1 VTIPADAGGTG
12 ARVAALLDAAVELY
26 RDRPAAVDRLLA
38 ERARLDRPLQVALVG
53 RVKAGK
59 STLLNA
65 LVGERLAPTDA
76 GECTHVVTWYRHGAA
91 PRITLHEGGGGRREL
106 PVRRTGGALQLDL
119 GDTPVADVDRLEVE
133 WPTPALS
140 AATLI
145 DTPGTASLTADASAR
160 TESFLADEVSGA
172 DAVVYLTRRLRSD
185 DLAVLTA
192 FRDATGGA
200 DSPVT
205 TLTVLSRADEV
216 GSGGLDALLTAQELA
231 QRTAADPVVRALTHA
246 VVPVAGLLGLA
257 GRTLRHTDFLALRE
271 VARADR
277 SVAEGLLLSADRF
290 GRARSPLPLTVSM
303 RTQLLDRLGLVGVR
317 LAVALIRTGADDVDV
332 LADQLVKR
340 SGVAELER
348 LLGVHFTG
356 RGAAVRAGR
365 ALHHVEDLL
374 RSSPV
379 RDGQALWREVERVR
393 LAAADL
399 AELHAL
405 SRLRAVDAPLAPD
418 LRTEA
423 ERMLG
428 GGGTA
433 TAERLGLPADTPVD
447 RLRTAALEAIAR
459 WRRRAA
465 DPTARRGE
473 ADLAEAVLA
482 ALEVQLT
489 DLRRGDEVG
498 DAAPPA
504 TGSAA
509 VSRGGSGR
517 SAG

>member
-1 VTIPADAGGTG
+1 VTLPGDAGGTG
-12 ARVAALLDAAVELY
+12 ARVSALLDAALEAY
-26 RDRPAAVDRLLA
+26 RDRPAAVDRLVA
-38 ERARLDRPLQVALVG
+38 QRARLDRPLQVALVG

-76 GECTHVVTWYRHGAA
+76 GECTRVVTWYRHGAV
-91 PRITLHEGGGGRREL
+91 PRITLHEAAGGRREL

-119 GDTPVADVDRLEVE
+119 GETAVTDVDRLEVE

-160 TESFLADEVSGA
+160 TESFLADEVTGA
-172 DAVVYLTRRLRSD
+172 DAVVYLTRRLRPD

-192 FRDATGGA
+192 FRDATAGA
-200 DSPVT
+200 DTPVT

-216 GSGGLDALLTAQELA
+216 GSGGLDALVAAQELA
-231 QRTAADPVVRALTHA
+231 RRTAADPAVRSLTHA

-290 GRARSPLPLTVSM
+290 CRAQVPLPLTLTM

-317 LAVALIRTGADDVDV
+317 LAVALIRTGAHDVDV

-348 LLGVHFTG
+348 LLAVHFTG

-365 ALHHVEDLL
+365 ALHLVEDLL
-374 RSSPV
+374 RSTPV
-379 RDGQALWREVERVR
+379 PHGRALWREVERVR
-393 LAAADL
+393 VAATDL
-399 AELHAL
+399 AEMDAL

-418 LRTEA
+418 LRAEA

-428 GGGTA
+428 AEGTA
-433 TAERLGLPADTPVD
+433 PAERLGLAADTPAD
-447 RLRTAALEAIAR
+447 RLRAAAVEAVAR
-459 WRRRAA
+459 WRLRAA
-465 DPTARRGE
+465 DPTARRGA
-473 ADLAEAVLA
+473 ADLAEAVVA
-482 ALEVQLT
+482 ALEAQLT
-489 DLRRGDEVG
+489 GLVDD
-498 DAAPPA
+498 
-504 TGSAA
+504 SAA

-517 SAG
+517 HAG